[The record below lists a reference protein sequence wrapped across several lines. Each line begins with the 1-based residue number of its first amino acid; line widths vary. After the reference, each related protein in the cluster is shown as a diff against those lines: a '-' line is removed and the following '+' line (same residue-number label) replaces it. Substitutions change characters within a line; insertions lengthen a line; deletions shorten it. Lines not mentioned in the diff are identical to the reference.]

1 MRPSKP
7 VIHRKPHMRFILA
20 LLALACLTQPAFGQF
35 YDDAGNTVNL
45 TKPAP
50 RIVSLSPAIT
60 ENLFAIGAG
69 DYVIGTSTYSDYP
82 VAAKSIPI
90 VADHQSVDL
99 EKIATLKP
107 DVIIVWQGG
116 SSSAQIAALTRL
128 GIPLYT
134 HSAKQLSDI
143 PLALMRLASLT
154 GTERQAAAVVLSAYQ
169 DIQLLAD
176 APSPALPTFYQ
187 VWHSPLM
194 TLNRHSWVSDTLTRC
209 GAHNIFSELNVTAP
223 TVGMEDVLQRQP
235 AILYTATPLGQA
247 DESLTM
253 WRKWDSLPAVRANNF
268 LYTDSDAMNRA
279 TLRTLTAAKKMCAD
293 IAQARARL

>member
-1 MRPSKP
+1 MQPNKSLMHSKSRMRH
-7 VIHRKPHMRFILA
+7 IFAILA
-20 LLALACLTQPAFGQF
+20 LFCLIKPAFAEF
-35 YDDAGNTVNL
+35 HDDVGNTVNL
-45 TKPAP
+45 STPAQ

-69 DYVIGTSTYSDYP
+69 NYVIGTSTYSDYP
-82 VAAKSIPI
+82 ATAKSIPI
-90 VADHQSVDL
+90 IADHQNVDL

-116 SSSAQIAALTRL
+116 SSPAQIAALARL

-134 HSAKQLSDI
+134 HSVERLNDI
-143 PLALMRLASLT
+143 PLALMRLARLT
-154 GTERQAAAVVLSAYQ
+154 GVEREAAPVILAAYQ
-169 DIQLLAD
+169 DIPLLAD

-194 TLNRHSWVSDTLTRC
+194 TLNRRSWVSDALARC
-209 GAHNIFSELNVTAP
+209 GARNLFDELSVTAP

-235 AILYTATPLGQA
+235 AILYTATSQGLA
-247 DESLTM
+247 DESLVM
-253 WRKWDSLPAVRANNF
+253 WRKWPSLPAVRAGNF
-268 LYTDSDAMNRA
+268 LYTDSDSMNRA

-293 IAQARARL
+293 VAQARTRL